1 MITNLTIII
10 FDPRSFKI
18 LPEGRDAALE
28 MRGPVKSVFADMEIH
43 VAARIRE
50 CLGDSFRN
58 STDPKTGMK
67 NGKNRKR
74 RNQNQREEKYKYFWS
89 IEGPNS
95 ADLSARNQPGSVD
108 SGAIHKGGLRN
119 FHDFLSPIHIWDY

>member
-1 MITNLTIII
+1 
-10 FDPRSFKI
+10 
-18 LPEGRDAALE
+18 
-28 MRGPVKSVFADMEIH
+28 MRGPVKAVFADMEIH

-50 CLGDSFRN
+50 CLDASSRN
-58 STDPKTGMK
+58 LTDQKTGNNKRKK

-95 ADLSARNQPGSVD
+95 ADLSARNQPGTCFNKL
-108 SGAIHKGGLRN
+108 HL
-119 FHDFLSPIHIWDY
+119 L

>member
-1 MITNLTIII
+1 M
-10 FDPRSFKI
+10 FDPRSFTI
-18 LPEGRDAALE
+18 LPEDREAALE
-28 MRGPVKSVFADMEIH
+28 MRGPIKSVFADMEIH

-50 CLGDSFRN
+50 CLDASSRN
-58 STDPKTGMK
+58 STDQKSGNNKRKK

>member
-1 MITNLTIII
+1 
-10 FDPRSFKI
+10 
-18 LPEGRDAALE
+18 

-50 CLGDSFRN
+50 CLDASSRN
-58 STDPKTGMK
+58 STDPKPGKK

-74 RNQNQREEKYKYFWS
+74 RNKNAREEKYKYFWS

-95 ADLSARNQPGSVD
+95 ADLSARNQPG
-108 SGAIHKGGLRN
+108 ICFNKLH
-119 FHDFLSPIHIWDY
+119 LSKRTCIFDVRRGKV